1 MISFA
6 EEKKPVQI
14 DPPME
19 TIYNGQSTLRL
30 SCIDQCGLFC
40 DVQWSKD
47 GTHLKQDGNH
57 RINVTVIQSDDQYL
71 HNLTITDLNVNDT
84 GNYSCGS
91 SDGTY
96 ADFIGITVKG
106 TFIPLFSTLLCTWC
120 SCELHFL
127 ADVLY
132 CGNPELYDPTDTCR
146 LTNGQQSAD

>member
-47 GTHLKQDGNH
+47 GTHLKHDGNH

-71 HNLTITDLNVNDT
+71 RNLIIADLNVNDT

-106 TFIPLFSTLLCTWC
+106 TFIPFS
-120 SCELHFL
+120 
-127 ADVLY
+127 ALY
-132 CGNPELYDPTDTCR
+132 CVRGVVASFTFWLMYCTAGILNFMIPPTR
-146 LTNGQQSAD
+146 VG